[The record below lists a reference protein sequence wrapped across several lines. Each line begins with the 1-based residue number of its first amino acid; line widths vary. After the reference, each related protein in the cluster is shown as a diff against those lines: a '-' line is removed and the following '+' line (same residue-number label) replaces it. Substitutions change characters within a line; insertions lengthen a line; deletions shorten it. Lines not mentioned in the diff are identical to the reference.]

1 MEQNNKTPL
10 YKRLLAIAGIVI
22 LLGLYVNLFIKAITG
37 SPDTFRTFINCA
49 AATVAVPIAI
59 WVLIWATGVLLGRHT
74 IASLDPLSSN
84 KKHDK
89 FGNVIPDGK
98 IDTVVF
104 DIGNVLADFSWRE
117 FLKDKGY
124 SDEEVER
131 IGKASV
137 LSDDWNQID
146 LGILPI
152 EEIIA
157 RFVENDPEIKE
168 DLEKVYSDFKKI
180 VTKRDNAIPWIRA
193 LKKAGYKVLYLS
205 NFSSQVLEDN
215 PEAMYF
221 LDETD
226 GGILSYRDKVTKPD
240 HEIYNLLSKRY
251 DLKPENTV
259 FIDDT
264 VANIA
269 AAKELGWNGIVF
281 LSYDQVKED
290 LEKLGVKY

>member
-37 SPDTFRTFINCA
+37 SPDTFQTFINCA

-89 FGNVIPDGK
+89 YGNVIPDGK

-180 VTKRDNAIPWIRA
+180 VTKRDNAIPWIKA
-193 LKKAGYKVLYLS
+193 LKKAGYKVSKAFYAAVSKGTPVYELVKS
-205 NFSSQVLEDN
+205 GV
-215 PEAMYF
+215 
-221 LDETD
+221 
-226 GGILSYRDKVTKPD
+226 YRYTTSRDTAKA
-240 HEIYNLLSKRY
+240 
-251 DLKPENTV
+251 LKKKGYTY
-259 FIDDT
+259 
-264 VANIA
+264 
-269 AAKELGWNGIVF
+269 KGIVW
-281 LSYDQVKED
+281 QA
-290 LEKLGVKY
+290 EKA